1 MSKLPG
7 GILNLPPDYNGQ
19 SFKQDIV
26 AGLTVFI
33 MLVPQGMAYALLA
46 GLPPVMG
53 LYASTIPLILYAL
66 FGSSRHLAVGP
77 VALSSILIFS
87 GVSAFAEPQS
97 SEYITLVLLLT
108 LMTGILQLFLGLVNA
123 GALVKFIS
131 QNVIN
136 GFTSAVA
143 IIIGFSQLGNF
154 FGIEMGGQ
162 NQLLPLAVSFFQH
175 IQAVHLPTTVIGV
188 VSLVVLMGLRKRTRL
203 PLPLLVVIVSIA
215 VVSFFRL
222 DQAGIKIIGDV
233 PGGFPGFSVPSL
245 DTSAMVMLLPTALT
259 IAFIAMMES
268 LSITKT
274 LAGKDSPP
282 LDVNKELRAIGTAN
296 IAGSLFSSYAVTGS
310 FSRSA
315 VNYRAGAVSQ
325 VAMVIT
331 AMGIILTLFFLTPLF
346 YYLPQAV
353 LAAIIL
359 SAVAG
364 LINVPSLRY
373 AFRIKPADGW
383 VWVVTF
389 AATLLTG
396 IQWGLLIGVG
406 VSLII
411 LIHRISH
418 PHIVEVGWDDKTK
431 NYRDVERFTDAE
443 RMPGKVLLRIDARIH
458 FSNVTYIE
466 KIVEKVVKEAEKKP
480 EVLYDVIIDMGGVN
494 DIDTAG
500 IDELERLIRTY
511 TIRGDIN
518 IWFVHLKGP
527 VRDLLQRAG
536 WEERFPDVMSDLP
549 LDEFLKEKREPNDY
563 MI

>member
-19 SFKQDIV
+19 SFKQDIA

-87 GVSAFAEPQS
+87 GVSAFSEPQS

-175 IQAVHLPTTVIGV
+175 INAVHLPTTVIGV
-188 VSLVVLMGLRKRTRL
+188 VSLVMLMGLRKRTKL
-203 PLPLLVVIVSIA
+203 PLPLLIVILSITVVY
-215 VVSFFRL
+215 FFGL
-222 DQAGIKIIGDV
+222 DEAGIKIVGDV
-233 PGGFPGFSVPSL
+233 PSGFPGFSVPAF
-245 DTSAMVMLLPTALT
+245 DTSSMAMLLPTALT

-282 LDVNKELRAIGTAN
+282 LNVNKELRAIGAAN

-310 FSRSA
+310 FSRSV
-315 VNYRAGAVSQ
+315 VNYRSGSVSQ
-325 VAMVIT
+325 VAMVMT
-331 AMGIILTLFFLTPLF
+331 AIGVILTLFFLTPLF

-359 SAVAG
+359 SALAG
-364 LINVPSLRY
+364 LVNVPSLRY

-406 VSLII
+406 VSLCI

-418 PHIVEVGWDDKTK
+418 PHIVEVGWDDKTR

-443 RMPGKVLLRIDARIH
+443 RMPGKVMLRIDARIH

-466 KIVEKVVKEAEKKP
+466 KVVEKVVKEAEKKT
-480 EVLYDVIIDMGGVN
+480 ETLYDVIIDMGGVN

-518 IWFVHLKGP
+518 IWFVQLKGP

-549 LDEFLKEKREPNDY
+549 LDEFMKEKQEPNDY

>member
-7 GILNLPPDYNGQ
+7 GILNLPPDYDRQ
-19 SFKQDIV
+19 SVKQDIT

-53 LYASTIPLILYAL
+53 LYASTIPLLLYAL

-97 SEYITLVLLLT
+97 SNYITLVLLLT
-108 LMTGILQLFLGLVNA
+108 LMTGVLQLLLGLLNA

-154 FGIEMGGQ
+154 FGVDMSSQ
-162 NQLLPLAVSFFQH
+162 NQILPLALSFVKN
-175 IQAVHLPTTVIGV
+175 ISDIHLPTTIIGL
-188 VSLVVLMGLRKRTRL
+188 VSLAVLIGLRKRTRL

-215 VVSFFRL
+215 IVYLFQL
-222 DQAGIKIIGDV
+222 EGAGVKIVGEV
-233 PGGFPGFSVPSL
+233 PRGFPGFSVPAL
-245 DTSAMVMLLPTALT
+245 DSSAMVMLLPTALT

-282 LDVNKELRAIGTAN
+282 LDVNKELRTIGTAN
-296 IAGSLFSSYAVTGS
+296 IVGPFFSSYAVTGS

-331 AMGIILTLFFLTPLF
+331 AAGIILTLFFLTPLF

-373 AFRIKPADGW
+373 AFRIKPVDGW

-406 VSLII
+406 VSLCI
-411 LIHRISH
+411 LIHRISQ
-418 PHIVEVGWDDKTK
+418 PHIVEVGWDDITR
-431 NYRDVERFTDAE
+431 NYRDVERFTGTE

-466 KIVEKVVKEAEKKP
+466 KVVEKKVKKAEEKP
-480 EVLYDVIIDMGGVN
+480 EKLYDVIIDMGGVN

-536 WEERFPDVMSDLP
+536 WEERFPDVMSDLT
-549 LDEFLKEKREPNDY
+549 LDEFVKEKQTPNDY